1 MLTLDLS
8 SFPILRT
15 ERLLLRAPHMGDA
28 SALFTMRSDERT
40 MQYIGRRR
48 ATTQADAEELL
59 QRIRT
64 EQETNTGISW
74 AITRHGDD
82 TMIGTI
88 GYYRIK
94 FEHYR
99 GEVGYMLN
107 PDHWRKGIMREAL
120 NAVVQCGFERL
131 GFHSIEADT
140 DPLNTGSNALLA
152 ACGFTR
158 EGLFK
163 ESFFWNGTFQDSA
176 VWSKL
181 APR

>member
-8 SFPILRT
+8 DFPTLRT
-15 ERLLLRAPHMGDA
+15 ERLLLREPRMHDA
-28 SALFTMRSDERT
+28 AALFAMRSDERV

-48 ATTQADAEELL
+48 ATTLADAEELL
-59 QRIRT
+59 ARIDSERHA
-64 EQETNTGISW
+64 NMSISW
-74 AITRHGDD
+74 AITLNGDD

-94 FEHYR
+94 FEHFR
-99 GEVGYMLN
+99 GEVGYMLHA
-107 PDHWRKGIMREAL
+107 DHWRKGIMREAVE
-120 NAVVQCGFERL
+120 AVVQCGFERL

-140 DPLNTGSNALLA
+140 DPLNIGSNALLA
-152 ACGFTR
+152 SCGFTR

-163 ESFFWNGTFQDSA
+163 ESFFWNGCFQDSA
-176 VWSKL
+176 VWSRL